1 MYHSDRW
8 HLVSKIL
15 AYTEYESHTVLTY
28 GILGNVIFSVSFL
41 SCESFVNQELV
52 VTEDGGMEEV
62 HLCSKAVW
70 CPITVLQ
77 KDGHYFQRRE
87 HLNTVLWFPI
97 VSCGTAYKPR

>member
-1 MYHSDRW
+1 M
-8 HLVSKIL
+8 
-15 AYTEYESHTVLTY
+15 
-28 GILGNVIFSVSFL
+28 
-41 SCESFVNQELV
+41 
-52 VTEDGGMEEV
+52 TEDGGMEEV

-97 VSCGTAYKPR
+97 VSCGTAYKPSQGKDRKERRKFVYKISS